1 MTSIYDDI
9 SYVES
14 MNNMIMNEEEE
25 RNIQINIK
33 DKSSSSDKIPCNDDH
48 TDDEFEYIINRV
60 NQKHMFEQ
68 LLQETLKELNKTNP
82 ALEPGKYHLLC
93 IYSTRYDSFIKCINN
108 SIIRYELK
116 QLKKLQRQ
124 KPNNEWYWEWKT
136 MTFYIIK
143 HIQDYYNH
151 EKQSIEIEK
160 NANDKKRD

>member
-1 MTSIYDDI
+1 MTSIYDDV

-25 RNIQINIK
+25 RNIQITIQ
-33 DKSSSSDKIPCNDDH
+33 DKNKEFNKVSSKNE
-48 TDDEFEYIINRV
+48 DEFDYIINEIS
-60 NQKHMFEQ
+60 KKKMFEK

-93 IYSTRYDSFIKCINN
+93 IYSTRYDSFIKRINN

-124 KPNNEWYWEWKT
+124 EPNNDWYWEWKT

-143 HIQDYYNH
+143 NIHDYYKT
-151 EKQSIEIEK
+151 EEDYTEIEK
-160 NANDKKRD
+160 NINDKKRD